1 MRFFE
6 LDSQMSFY
14 VLFTSVHLL
23 WCPVSHSVMD
33 KKKENKRDK
42 RSSFCMEESK
52 YKSVHYNV
60 FDYLY
65 KIGLNKRMRR
75 FIAKRS
81 RGYSRTIGF
90 NCILQAGGFSLW
102 KISPSLGKPS
112 LKWIENSIQLRT
124 HVTGNWKLS
133 LAFHTKGWPISV
145 TEHKQS
151 CLWKGICWSR
161 CFFPARIYQT
171 SLRTGNKNL
180 SLLTVLRVLHLPLS
194 TIWSLLHLPSRMLH
208 KNSWTI
214 HRISL
219 SSHPQGNNP

>member
-1 MRFFE
+1 
-6 LDSQMSFY
+6 
-14 VLFTSVHLL
+14 
-23 WCPVSHSVMD
+23 
-33 KKKENKRDK
+33 
-42 RSSFCMEESK
+42 
-52 YKSVHYNV
+52 
-60 FDYLY
+60 
-65 KIGLNKRMRR
+65 MRR

-102 KISPSLGKPS
+102 KRSPSLGKPS
-112 LKWIENSIQLRT
+112 LKWIENSIQLRI

-161 CFFPARIYQT
+161 CFFPARISQT

-180 SLLTVLRVLHLPLS
+180 SLLTVLRGSIFPCLLPGAS
-194 TIWSLLHLPSRMLH
+194 CI
-208 KNSWTI
+208 
-214 HRISL
+214 
-219 SSHPQGNNP
+219 SHPACCTKTPGAYIGFHWAAIPKEIILKGNLVSKKFNVPAW